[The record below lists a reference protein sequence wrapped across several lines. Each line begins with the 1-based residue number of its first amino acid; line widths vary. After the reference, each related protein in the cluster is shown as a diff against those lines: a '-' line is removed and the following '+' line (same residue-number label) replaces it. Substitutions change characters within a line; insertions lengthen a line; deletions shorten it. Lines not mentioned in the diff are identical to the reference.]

1 MRFYH
6 FSDLNLM
13 NLFPVFSN
21 LKDKKIEFQDNCY
34 CIIYMAVV
42 SREERGRFSRKRN
55 PVWRI
60 IVFTGANPFYFFFIK
75 NLNFL
80 QKIKICDAAIY
91 KKKKKKIVSIKQ
103 KLTFFN

>member
-13 NLFPVFSN
+13 NLLPVFSN

-42 SREERGRFSRKRN
+42 SREETRE
-55 PVWRI
+55 
-60 IVFTGANPFYFFFIK
+60 VFRSEILSGE
-75 NLNFL
+75 
-80 QKIKICDAAIY
+80 
-91 KKKKKKIVSIKQ
+91 
-103 KLTFFN
+103 